1 MKSPARYRF
10 ALLLTCL
17 PLAAATPP
25 HKGRAT
31 VYTLPAA
38 APAQIRVGSLT
49 LMRCQVTPAY
59 CGSLSR
65 PLDPAGQVPGAIQ
78 IGFEFYPHLNAS
90 QPAGGTIVAV
100 EGGPG
105 YPSTGSRAGYLLL
118 FYPLL
123 DTNDLLLVDN
133 RGTGKSQPIDCEP
146 LQNDGNGTL
155 QDIAQC
161 GAYLGPASDLYG
173 SGTAA
178 DDLAAVL
185 SALAI
190 PRISLY
196 GDSYGSF
203 FAQAFAGRHGD
214 LLRAVILDSTWPVV
228 GESPWY
234 PEAAPAMRNGF
245 EVTCRQNANCRD
257 LPGTSIGRIA
267 ALLGALEAH
276 PIAGT
281 APDGDGNY
289 IEVLADGE
297 SLAYEAY
304 SNSTDVVLFRELD
317 AAARSYLDNG
327 DTAPLLRLISENGSA
342 STSNCDGGAP
352 SCYSA
357 GLFVAVSCT
366 DYAQTYDMA
375 AAPWLRP
382 SQNVASILREE
393 ATDPGV
399 YGPFNINEYRLMP
412 LPSSVLDMCLAWP
425 VPSPAHPPG
434 QPVPPGTIFPSV
446 PVLVLSGALDSLTP
460 AQQGAEAAA
469 LFPNARQIVFANS
482 FHVTAQYDMD
492 DCASVIAV
500 NFFRD
505 LSPGDTS
512 CASQIAEVRMVPKFA
527 RSMSE
532 LDPATPGE
540 GNQGT
545 PADLRA
551 AAAAALTAGD
561 AVARWWVNYSGS
573 DVGLRGGQF
582 TIAATGNTTTFT
594 LNACQWVEDLAV
606 SGTVNWY
613 APPPSPVVAQ
623 LTFNTPAGAGEL
635 TVSWYDLKPQAQAS
649 IRGTIGGRTIVASM
663 PAP

>member
-1 MKSPARYRF
+1 MKSPARYCF
-10 ALLLTCL
+10 ALLLACL
-17 PLAAATPP
+17 PLAAAAP
-25 HKGRAT
+25 HHQGRASR
-31 VYTLPAA
+31 YTLPAD
-38 APAQIRVGSLT
+38 APAQIRVGTQT
-49 LMRCQVTPAY
+49 LARCPSIPAY
-59 CGSLSR
+59 CGSLTR
-65 PLDPAGQVPGAIQ
+65 PLDPAGQVPGTIQ

-90 QPAGGTIVAV
+90 QPATGAIVAV

-123 DTNDLLLVDN
+123 TTNDLLLVDN

-155 QDIAQC
+155 QDIAAC
-161 GAYLGPASDLYG
+161 GAYLGPTADLYG
-173 SGTAA
+173 TGTAA

-185 SALAI
+185 AALAI
-190 PRISLY
+190 PKISLY
-196 GDSYGSF
+196 GDSYGSY

-234 PEAAPAMRNGF
+234 PEAAPAMRNAF
-245 EVTCRQNANCRD
+245 NVTCQQNADCRD

-267 ALLGALEAH
+267 ALLNTLEAN
-276 PIAGT
+276 PITGT
-281 APDGDGNY
+281 APNGNGKFV
-289 IEVLADGE
+289 EVHADGE

-304 SNSTDVVLFRELD
+304 SNSTDVVVFRELD
-317 AAARSYLDNG
+317 AAARAYLENG
-327 DTAPLLRLISENGSA
+327 DTAPLLRLIAENGSA
-342 STSNCDGGAP
+342 SLSNCDGGAT

-366 DYAQTYDMA
+366 DYPQTYDMT
-375 AAPWLRP
+375 APPSLRP
-382 SQNVASILREE
+382 SQDLASILQEKM
-393 ATDPGV
+393 TDPGV
-399 YGPFNINEYRLMP
+399 YAPFSINEYRLMP
-412 LPSSVLDMCLAWP
+412 LPSSVLDMCLPWP
-425 VPSPAHPPG
+425 VPSTLHPPG
-434 QPVPPGTIFPSV
+434 QPVPPGAVFPSV
-446 PVLVLSGALDSLTP
+446 PVLVLSGELDSLTP

-469 LFPNARQIVFANS
+469 LFPNAQQIVVANS

-505 LSPGDTS
+505 LNPGDTS

-545 PADLRA
+545 PADLQA

-582 TIAATGNTTTFT
+582 TLTQTGNTATFT
-594 LNACQWVEDLAV
+594 LDQCQWVDDLPV

-613 APPPSPVVAQ
+613 TLTPGPAVAK
-623 LTFNTPAGAGEL
+623 LTFNTPAGAGSL
-635 TVSWYDLKPQAQAS
+635 TISWYDMQPQAQAA
-649 IRGTIGGRTIVASM
+649 IQGTIGGRTIVAST